1 MWITS
6 NYLSSNRVGIASLF
20 ASTFFVGIW
29 SGWSMDGY
37 GGMDMVDAEE
47 EQGIFKIRC
56 EALILNFP
64 WVFLRFL
71 SAAVFIGIFLE
82 GKIIRA

>member
-1 MWITS
+1 
-6 NYLSSNRVGIASLF
+6 
-20 ASTFFVGIW
+20 
-29 SGWSMDGY
+29 MDGD

-47 EQGIFKIRC
+47 DPGDFENKRRSPYF
-56 EALILNFP
+56 ELSV
-64 WVFLRFL
+64 VFLRFL

>member
-1 MWITS
+1 
-6 NYLSSNRVGIASLF
+6 
-20 ASTFFVGIW
+20 
-29 SGWSMDGY
+29 MDG
-37 GGMDMVDAEE
+37 GGGLDMVDAEE
-47 EQGIFKIRC
+47 EQEIGD

>member
-1 MWITS
+1 
-6 NYLSSNRVGIASLF
+6 
-20 ASTFFVGIW
+20 
-29 SGWSMDGY
+29 MDG
-37 GGMDMVDAEE
+37 GGGLDMVDAEE

-71 SAAVFIGIFLE
+71 GAAVFIGIFLE
-82 GKIIRA
+82 GKISRA

>member
-1 MWITS
+1 
-6 NYLSSNRVGIASLF
+6 
-20 ASTFFVGIW
+20 
-29 SGWSMDGY
+29 MDG
-37 GGMDMVDAEE
+37 GGGLDMVDAEE
-47 EQGIFKIRC
+47 EQGIGG

-71 SAAVFIGIFLE
+71 SATVFIGIFLE